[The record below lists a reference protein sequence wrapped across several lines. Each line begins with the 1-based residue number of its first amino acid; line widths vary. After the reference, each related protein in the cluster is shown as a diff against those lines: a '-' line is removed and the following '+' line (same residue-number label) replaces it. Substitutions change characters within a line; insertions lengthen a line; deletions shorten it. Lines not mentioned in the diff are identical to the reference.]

1 MMEKVR
7 AVVVTA
13 FLVECDREVDS
24 ERLRRLIR
32 RVKDATKT
40 FTDGEV
46 SLIPSQA
53 FNAFWLGSEK
63 NLGRCTKCDNLTSD
77 RSKPEF
83 VGGVSEGNLGSN
95 GSFVCQ
101 ECLENK

>member
-1 MMEKVR
+1 MGKVG

-53 FNAFWLGSEK
+53 FSVFWFGSEE
-63 NLGRCTKCDNLTSD
+63 NLGRCTKCANVTSD
-77 RSKPEF
+77 RSKPIF
-83 VGGVSEGNLGSN
+83 VGGVFEGNRSSDGT
-95 GSFVCQ
+95 FVCQ
-101 ECLENK
+101 ECLEDK

>member
-1 MMEKVR
+1 MKKVH

-24 ERLRRLIR
+24 DRLRKLIR

-53 FNAFWLGSEK
+53 FSAFWVDNEK
-63 NLGRCTKCDNLTSD
+63 NLGRCKQCDNLTSD

-83 VGGVSEGNLGSN
+83 VGGVFEGKLASN
-95 GSFVCQ
+95 GTFVCQ
-101 ECLENK
+101 ECSENK